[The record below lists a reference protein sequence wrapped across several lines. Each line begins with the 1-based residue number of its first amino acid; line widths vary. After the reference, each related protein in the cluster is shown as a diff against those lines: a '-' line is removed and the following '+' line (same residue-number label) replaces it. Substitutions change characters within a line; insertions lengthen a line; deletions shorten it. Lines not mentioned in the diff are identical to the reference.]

1 MDQQNS
7 KNLLPVVLA
16 VIITAVVVGGSMY
29 WWQSSQVTQSV
40 TETETKTVDETSA
53 EPKTESI
60 ISETQK
66 VDYAL
71 SVEQKPLGESIVT
84 VKDTYNE
91 GAGFSLHFPSSWGL
105 VNVTKHNLT
114 DSGGGNPP
122 QRASYTFTS
131 EFRPYTHYFTV
142 IISFASEKD
151 NSIVT
156 QGNRIYIA
164 EDNTYYFNY
173 NPSTEYCVEEGK
185 CKADEVEEINAEIKE
200 IIDSF
205 KSL

>member
-1 MDQQNS
+1 M
-7 KNLLPVVLA
+7 PMMIA
-16 VIITAVVVGGSMY
+16 VIITAALVGGGIY
-29 WWQSSQVTQSV
+29 WWQTTQP
-40 TETETKTVDETSA
+40 TTGETETIDETTA
-53 EPKTESI
+53 EPETESI

-66 VDYAL
+66 IDFAL
-71 SVEQKPLGESIVT
+71 SIEQNSTEYKGLGESIVT

-91 GAGFSLHFPSSWGL
+91 GAGFSLHFPSSWGF

-131 EFRPYTHYFTV
+131 EFRPSTDYFTV

-151 NSIVT
+151 NSLVT
-156 QGNRIYIA
+156 QGNRIFIA
-164 EDNTYYFNY
+164 EDETYYYNY
-173 NPSTEYCVEEGK
+173 NSSTEYCVEEGK
-185 CKADEVEEINAEIKE
+185 CEQAEVEGINAYIKE

-205 KSL
+205 ELL